1 MATGTPLLRGFV
13 VLVVDDDADSL
24 ATAAMLIEGFGCS
37 VLRAASGS
45 EALAVLD
52 SGAHVDLLFSDVVM
66 PKGNGLA
73 LTHAVRE
80 RRPELLGGARDRL
93 RGRRRL
99 GQRRGGHPVDQA
111 LFDGA
116 ARSGAR
122 RAVARCARPS
132 ALTNGALRGSR
143 KARALLLLSR
153 RSASAQKH
161 DHGAAAAGM
170 ARGLAIGEHVVPLR

>member
-24 ATAAMLIEGFGCS
+24 ATAAMLIEGFGCG

-80 RRPELLGGARDRL
+80 RRPEL
-93 RGRRRL
+93 
-99 GQRRGGHPVDQA
+99 PVVLATGYTGVLD
-111 LFDGA
+111 
-116 ARSGAR
+116 
-122 RAVARCARPS
+122 
-132 ALTNGALRGSR
+132 
-143 KARALLLLSR
+143 
-153 RSASAQKH
+153 SASAG
-161 DHGAAAAGM
+161 GAIPLIKPYSMERLEAVLAEQLRV
-170 ARGLAIGEHVVPLR
+170 AREPPH